1 MIDDAAPFCTDV
13 VIIDDAVNLQ
23 MCDVLV
29 VDVLENDDVVG
40 LVPIDAMRPTSF
52 IS

>member
-1 MIDDAAPFCTDV
+1 MIDDAALFRADV
-13 VIIDDAVNLQ
+13 VMIDDAVNLQ

-29 VDVLENDDVVG
+29 VDVLENDEVVG
-40 LVPIDAMRPTSF
+40 LVPIDAMRPTGF